1 MPCFRHFAMSQLLL
15 LLLFAL
21 PLSSGFAEDQGSNQ
35 GGAIDYNRQIRHILA
50 DKCLA
55 CHGFDAAERKAN
67 LRLHVRDSAIGK
79 AESGEIAIV
88 PGQPEKSE
96 LIARINSTDENLRM
110 PPPETKKKL
119 TDEEKAL
126 LKQWIAEGAKYQTHW
141 AFTAPQ
147 KPALPAIKDK
157 AWPRGEID
165 LFIAA
170 RLEANNLKPSPEA
183 AKTTLI
189 RRLTLDLLGL
199 PPTPAE
205 VDAFLADQSADAY
218 ERLVDRL
225 MASPFYGERMAVDWL
240 DASRFADTHG
250 YHIDSGRD
258 MTRWREYVIE
268 SFNRGVPW
276 DQFTIEQLA
285 GDLLPETNDP
295 AENLRRKIAS
305 GFNRNNMINFEGG
318 AIPQEYLTAYII
330 DRVNTTGTVFLGLT
344 VGCTQCHDH
353 KFDPLTQKDF
363 YSLYAFFNTLP
374 ENGLDGS
381 KGNAAPMIK
390 APRPGQDQLLAAIA
404 SSIADLEKRLIS
416 PLPEVDA
423 AQAKWEVSALD
434 EAKNAWQFA
443 EVSDVISK
451 GGATL
456 KNLPDGSYLATE
468 KNPDK
473 ETYQM
478 RLRLRP
484 ELKQVTA
491 VRLEALPDD
500 SLPMKGAGRSANG
513 NIVMTGVKIS
523 LRTDAR
529 GEAEWLNLPISAAE
543 ADFSQKEYQIAGVL
557 DADPANGWG
566 IYPEV
571 GKAHQAM
578 FTLAEP
584 LALSTPREIRVTL
597 DFQSQFSQHQIGRF
611 RLAVASAAKPQL
623 VDTLPAEVATAL
635 AIPAD
640 KRSDVQAAAVKKH
653 YRENVS
659 PEFARLNEQIA
670 KLKKQRTDLEQTVP
684 TVMVM
689 QDMDKP
695 RETFILVRGAYDK
708 PGEKVTPDVPSF
720 LPSLPDGATHNRL
733 ALANWL
739 IDPQHPLMSRV
750 TVNRYWQMFFGTGLV
765 KTAEDFGTQ
774 GDLPTHPDLLDWLA
788 TDFMAVSAP
797 TLTRR
802 ASEGVS
808 GQAGSLPHDQWD
820 VKKLVRRIVTSSTY
834 RQSSVVTPEL
844 NAKDPEN
851 RLLARGPRYRLQA
864 EFIRDEALF
873 LGGLLN
879 RKIGGKSVSPYQ
891 PPGIWEELASRADGK
906 NWTAQEYSQSHG
918 EDLYR
923 RTMYTY
929 WKRTAPPP
937 SLMTFDAP
945 DRETCTVRRARTN
958 TPLQALVLM
967 NDPTY
972 VEASRKFAERIIKEG
987 GDSLDQRLT
996 FAFRS
1001 ALARPPSPAELAVL
1015 RGIYNHQL
1023 VRFKASPEAATKLL
1037 AVGESPRDESL
1048 DAAELAAWSIVA
1060 SALMNLDETLTKG

>member
-1 MPCFRHFAMSQLLL
+1 MPCLRHLAIPSVLPSIVV
-15 LLLFAL
+15 AL
-21 PLSSGFAEDQGSNQ
+21 SLTCGFAEEPAAPKSGSV
-35 GGAIDYNRQIRHILA
+35 DYNRQIRHILA

-55 CHGFDAAERKAN
+55 CHGFDAAERKGN
-67 LRLHVRDSAIGK
+67 LRLDVRESAVGA
-79 AESGEIAIV
+79 AESGEHAIV
-88 PGQPEKSE
+88 PGKPEASE
-96 LIARINSTDENLRM
+96 LVKRINSADADLRM
-110 PPPETKKKL
+110 PPPETKKSL
-119 TDEEKAL
+119 TDAEKAL
-126 LKQWIAEGAKYQTHW
+126 LKQWIAEGAVYQTHW
-141 AFTAPQ
+141 AFSAPKQ
-147 KPALPAIKDK
+147 PPLPEVKERS
-157 AWPRGEID
+157 WPRGEVD
-165 LFIAA
+165 LFIASM
-170 RLEANNLKPSPEA
+170 LESKGMKPSKEA
-183 AKTTLI
+183 ERTTLI
-189 RRLTLDLLGL
+189 RRATLDLTGL
-199 PPTPAE
+199 PPTIAD
-205 VDAFLADQSADAY
+205 VDAFLADQSPDSY
-218 ERLVDRL
+218 ERLIDRL
-225 MASPFYGERMAVDWL
+225 MASPFHGERMAVDWL

-250 YHIDSGRD
+250 YHIDAGRD

-268 SFNRGVPW
+268 SFNRGTSW
-276 DQFTIEQLA
+276 DQFTTEQIA
-285 GDLLPETNDP
+285 GDLLPDTADP

-381 KGNAAPMIK
+381 KGNAAPLLK
-390 APRPGQDQLLAAIA
+390 APRPGQDQLLAAIG
-404 SSIADLEKRLIS
+404 SSLADLEKRLVS

-423 AQAKWEVSALD
+423 AQAKWEVSAIE
-434 EAKNAWQFA
+434 EAKNAWQFP
-443 EVSDVISK
+443 EVSQVISK

-456 KNLPDGSYLATE
+456 KKLPDGSHLATD

-473 ETYQM
+473 ETYEV
-478 RLRLRP
+478 RLLLRP
-484 ELKQVTA
+484 ELKQITA
-491 VRLEALPDD
+491 LRLEALPDD
-500 SLPMKGAGRSANG
+500 SLPMKGAGRSPNG
-513 NIVMTGVKIS
+513 NIVMTGIKIA
-523 LRTDAR
+523 LRTDSK
-529 GEAEWLNLPISAAE
+529 GEGEWLDVPIKAAE
-543 ADFSQKEYQIAGVL
+543 ADFSQKEYQIGGVL

-566 IYPEV
+566 IFPEV
-571 GKAHQAM
+571 GKPHQAM

-584 LALSTPREIRVTL
+584 LALGSPREIKVTL

-611 RLAVASAAKPQL
+611 RLAVGSTAKPQL
-623 VDTLPAEVATAL
+623 AELLPAEVATAL
-635 AIPAD
+635 TVAAE
-640 KRSDVQAAAVKKH
+640 KRTDAQTAAVRKH
-653 YRENVS
+653 YREKVS
-659 PEFARLNEQIA
+659 PEFAKLNEQLA
-670 KLKKQRTDLEQTVP
+670 KLKKQREDLEKNVP

-708 PGEKVTPDVPSF
+708 PGEKVTANIPSF
-720 LPSLPDGATHNRL
+720 LPPLPEGKPHNRL
-733 ALANWL
+733 ALAQWL
-739 IDPQHPLMSRV
+739 IHPKNPLMSRV

-765 KTAEDFGTQ
+765 KTSEDFGTQ
-774 GDLPTHPDLLDWLA
+774 GELPTHPELLDWLA
-788 TDFMAVSAP
+788 TDFMGVPSAP
-797 TLTRR
+797 TRS
-802 ASEGVS
+802 ASEGET
-808 GQAGSLPHDQWD
+808 GWD
-820 VKKLVRRIVTSSTY
+820 IKRLVRRIVTSSTY
-834 RQSSVVTPEL
+834 RQSSIITPDL
-844 NAKDPEN
+844 KAKDPEN
-851 RLLARGPRYRLQA
+851 RFLARGPRHRLQA

-879 RKIGGKSVSPYQ
+879 RKIGGSSVSPYQ
-891 PPGIWEELASRADGK
+891 PAGIWEELASRSDGK

-972 VEASRKFAERIIKEG
+972 VEASRKFAERIMKEG
-987 GDSLDQRLT
+987 GASTEERLK

-1001 ALARPPSPAELAVL
+1001 TLARPPSPAEFAVL
-1015 RGIYNHQL
+1015 RSVYEKQL
-1023 VRFKASPEAATKLL
+1023 ARFKASPAAATKLL
-1037 AVGESPRDESL
+1037 SVGESSRDESL
-1048 DAAELAAWSIVA
+1048 DGTELAAWSIVA

>member
-1 MPCFRHFAMSQLLL
+1 MPRFPRLISSIAILLV
-15 LLLFAL
+15 AL
-21 PLSSGFAEDQGSNQ
+21 PLAGGFAEEPAKTKNSPV
-35 GGAIDYNRQIRHILA
+35 DYNRQIRPILA
-50 DKCLA
+50 NNCLA
-55 CHGFDAAERKAN
+55 CHGFDAAERKGE
-67 LRLHVRDSAIGK
+67 LRLDVRDSAVGA
-79 AESGEIAIV
+79 AESGEHAIV
-88 PGQPEKSE
+88 PGNPEKSE
-96 LIARINSTDENLRM
+96 LVSRINSTDDDLRM

-119 TDEEKAL
+119 TDAEKAL

-141 AFTAPQ
+141 AFSAPQ
-147 KPALPAIKDK
+147 KPALPMVKDPTW
-157 AWPRGEID
+157 ARGEID

-170 RLEANNLKPSPEA
+170 KLDASGLKPSREA
-183 AKTTLI
+183 EKTTLI
-189 RRLTLDLLGL
+189 RRVTLDLTGL
-199 PPTPAE
+199 PPTIAE
-205 VDAFLADQSADAY
+205 VDAFLADESADAY

-225 MASPFYGERMAVDWL
+225 LASPFHGERMAVDWL

-268 SFNRGVPW
+268 SFNRGLPW
-276 DQFTIEQLA
+276 DQFTVEQLA
-285 GDLLPETNDP
+285 GDLLPETTDP

-381 KGNAAPMIK
+381 KGNAAPLMK
-390 APRPGQDQLLAAIA
+390 APRPGQNQLLAAIS
-404 SSIADLEKRLIS
+404 SSIADLEKRLAS

-423 AQAKWEVSALD
+423 AQAKWEVSALE
-434 EAKNAWQFA
+434 EAKQAWQFA
-443 EVSDVISK
+443 EASEVVSK

-456 KNLPDGSYLATE
+456 KKLPDGSYLAE
-468 KNPDK
+468 GKNPDK
-473 ETYQM
+473 ETYEV
-478 RLRLRP
+478 RLIVRP
-484 ELKQVTA
+484 ELKQITA
-491 VRLEALPDD
+491 LRLEALPDD
-500 SLPMKGAGRSANG
+500 SLPMKGAGRSTNG
-513 NIVMTGVKIS
+513 NVVMTGVKIA
-523 LRTDAR
+523 LRTGSKGD
-529 GEAEWLNLPISAAE
+529 AEWLDLPIKAAE
-543 ADFSQKEYQIAGVL
+543 ADFSQKEYQIGGVL

-566 IYPEV
+566 IHPEV

-584 LALSTPREIRVTL
+584 LALDSPREIKVTL
-597 DFQSQFSQHQIGRF
+597 DFQSQFAQHQIGRF
-611 RLAVASAAKPQL
+611 RLAVASTAKPQL
-623 VDTLPAEVATAL
+623 ADVLPAEVATAL
-635 AIPAD
+635 AVPSD
-640 KRSDVQAAAVKKH
+640 KRTDAQAAVLKKH
-653 YRENVS
+653 YREKVS
-659 PEFARLNEQIA
+659 PEFAKLNEQLA
-670 KLKKQRTDLEQTVP
+670 KLKKQREDLEKNVP

-689 QDMDKP
+689 QDMEKP
-695 RETFILVRGAYDK
+695 RETFVLLRGAYDK
-708 PGEKVTPDVPSF
+708 QGEKVTPNVPSF
-720 LPSLPDGATHNRL
+720 LPPLPEGATHNRL
-733 ALANWL
+733 ALAKWL
-739 IDPQHPLMSRV
+739 IDPRHPLMSRV

-765 KTAEDFGTQ
+765 KTSEDFGTQ
-774 GDLPTHPDLLDWLA
+774 GELPTHPELLDWLA
-788 TDFMAVSAP
+788 TEF
-797 TLTRR
+797 
-802 ASEGVS
+802 S
-808 GQAGSLPHDQWD
+808 GQAGSLPHEGSWD
-820 VKKLVRRIVTSSTY
+820 VKRLVRRIVTSSTY
-834 RQSSVVTPEL
+834 RQSSVITPDL
-844 NAKDPEN
+844 KAKDPEN
-851 RLLARGPRYRLQA
+851 RLLARGPRHRLQA

-879 RKIGGKSVSPYQ
+879 RKIGGSSVSPYQ
-891 PPGIWEELASRADGK
+891 PAGIWEELASRSDGK

-972 VEASRKFAERIIKEG
+972 VEASRKFAERIVKEG
-987 GDSLDQRLT
+987 GASTDERLK

-1001 ALARPPSPAELAVL
+1001 TLARPPSTAELAVL
-1015 RGIYNHQL
+1015 RSIYDKQHA
-1023 VRFKASPEAATKLL
+1023 RFKASPEAAAKLL
-1037 AVGESPRDESL
+1037 AVGESKRDESL

-1060 SALMNLDETLTKG
+1060 SALMNLDESLTKG